1 MQPPMQPSPL
11 IYFAASI
18 KYLLASNI
26 VDFLKTLS
34 SHRNE
39 QVNSKINMNELNQQN
54 SGGIT
59 AAGVDKIRTMIEGFD
74 DISHGGLPVG
84 RTTLVS
90 GTSGTG
96 KTLLAVQFLRNGIV
110 DFNEPGVFVTFEE
123 SPADIIKNAFSF
135 GWDLQKFVDEG
146 KLFILDASPD
156 PDGQDVVGN
165 FDLSALIERIQ
176 YAIRKYKAKRV
187 SIDSVTA
194 VFQQYD
200 AVSVVRR
207 EIFRI
212 VARLKQVGVTTIM
225 TTERMDEYGQ
235 VARFGVEEFVSDNV
249 VILRNVLEGERRRRT
264 IEILKLRGTTHM
276 QGEYPFTM
284 THQGINI
291 FPLGAMRLT
300 QRSSNVRVSSGVKTL
315 DEMCGGGYFKDS
327 IILATGATGTGKTML
342 VSKFLEE
349 SCVRGE
355 RVILFAYEESR
366 AQLSRNASSWGIDFE
381 ELEQQGLLKILCAY
395 PESAGLEDHLQTI
408 KQEIA
413 DFKPAR
419 IAIDS
424 LSAIARGVSNNAF
437 RQFVIGV
444 TGFAKQEEIT
454 GFFTNTTDQFMG
466 SNSITN
472 THISTITDTIL
483 MLQYVEIRGE
493 MSRAINVFKMRGS
506 WHDKGIRE
514 YIISDR
520 GLEIKDSFRNFE
532 RIISGSPTRI
542 AVDEKTELSRIIR
555 GVQRDEE

>member
-1 MQPPMQPSPL
+1 MKEIDRIGPQNQLP
-11 IYFAASI
+11 
-18 KYLLASNI
+18 
-26 VDFLKTLS
+26 TL
-34 SHRNE
+34 
-39 QVNSKINMNELNQQN
+39 
-54 SGGIT
+54 
-59 AAGVDKIRTMIEGFD
+59 GVQKIRTLIEGFD
-74 DISHGGLPVG
+74 DISHGGMPVG

-96 KTLLAVQFLRNGIV
+96 KTLLAIQFLYNGITCF
-110 DFNEPGVFVTFEE
+110 DEAGVFVTFEE
-123 SPADIIKNAFSF
+123 SPTDIIKNAHSF
-135 GWDLQKFVDEG
+135 GWDLQRLIDEG

-156 PDGQDVVGN
+156 PDGQEVVGN

-176 YAIRKYKAKRV
+176 YAIGKYKAKRV

-200 AVSVVRR
+200 AASVVRR
-207 EIFRI
+207 EIFRL

-225 TTERMDEYGQ
+225 TTERVEEYGP

-249 VILRNVLEGERRRRT
+249 VIVRNVLEGERRRRT
-264 IEILKLRGTTHM
+264 MEILKLRGTTHM
-276 QGEYPFTM
+276 KGEYPFTI
-284 THQGINI
+284 TNNGINI

-315 DEMCGGGYFKDS
+315 DEMCGGGFFKDS

-342 VSKFLEE
+342 VSKFLDEACK
-349 SCVRGE
+349 SGE
-355 RVILFAYEESR
+355 RALLFAYEESR
-366 AQLSRNASSWGIDFE
+366 AQLLRNAYSWGSDFE
-381 ELEQQGLLKILCAY
+381 EMEQKGLLRIFCTY
-395 PESAGLEDHLQTI
+395 PESAGLEDHLQII
-408 KQEIA
+408 KSEIA

-424 LSAIARGVSNNAF
+424 LSALDRGVSNNAF

-444 TGFAKQEEIT
+444 TGYAKQEEIT

-466 SNSITN
+466 SHSITDSN
-472 THISTITDTIL
+472 ISTITDTIL

-520 GLEIKDSFRNFE
+520 GPEIKASFRNYE
-532 RIISGSPTRI
+532 RIISGAPTRI
-542 AVDEKTELSRIIR
+542 SVDEKSELSRIVQ
-555 GVQRDEE
+555 GVGKKIQEE